1 MEFTVWKSWKETLSR
16 RKSHCRG
23 KCRILSISR
32 GKSHFSGSWL
42 LIRNR
47 SSGLLNNS
55 WKLERRLRMSSRRVR
70 SSNDRFRLAA
80 RTWLSIFVQTTKIS
94 FLSPLTFLTSSKV
107 SITSRQEVKNK
118 KASKFSTSEYVRPP
132 ISIQGKIQNAFL
144 GSSGWRY
151 FSGRLVALQMPTGAA
166 PKSWSPSLKNECVWK
181 GIFKKHD
188 KLSTAHE
195 CSTRLV

>member
-23 KCRILSISR
+23 KCRIVSISR

-47 SSGLLNNS
+47 SSRLLNKS
-55 WKLERRLRMSSRRVR
+55 SRELERRMRMSSRRVR
-70 SSNDRFRLAA
+70 SSNDRFRLSA

-94 FLSPLTFLTSSKV
+94 FLSPLTFLTSFKV

-132 ISIQGKIQNAFL
+132 LSIPGKIQNAFL

-151 FSGRLVALQMPTGAA
+151 FSGRLVAL
-166 PKSWSPSLKNECVWK
+166 
-181 GIFKKHD
+181 
-188 KLSTAHE
+188 
-195 CSTRLV
+195 

>member
-23 KCRILSISR
+23 KCRIVSISR

-47 SSGLLNNS
+47 SSRLLNKS
-55 WKLERRLRMSSRRVR
+55 FRRRMRIFSRRVR
-70 SSNDRFRLAA
+70 SSNDRFRLSR
-80 RTWLSIFVQTTKIS
+80 RTRLSIFVQTTKIS
-94 FLSPLTFLTSSKV
+94 FLSPLTFLTSFKV

-132 ISIQGKIQNAFL
+132 ISILGKIQNAFL

-151 FSGRLVALQMPTGAA
+151 FSGRLVAL
-166 PKSWSPSLKNECVWK
+166 
-181 GIFKKHD
+181 
-188 KLSTAHE
+188 
-195 CSTRLV
+195 